1 MKAVSTGS
9 AEAQINFNKKLESN
23 KEEIPPT
30 LIITNQKMITV
41 QANELDRIFE
51 AENKLKPKSII
62 RPETVVKRDTLI

>member
-1 MKAVSTGS
+1 MKTVKAAS
-9 AEAQINFNKKLESN
+9 AGLSEAQINFSKKLESN

-51 AENKLKPKSII
+51 AENKL
-62 RPETVVKRDTLI
+62 